1 MIHPWK
7 SIHLKMS
14 VLAAIILGAILLL
27 YSSYLF
33 VQLQS
38 VLSRNLDAELKNK
51 GLELAKTIK
60 AFQET
65 KSPGGNIHYAA
76 IKILSFDIKPTDDQ
90 ELSFVDRQWF
100 RLIDRYDLHRDYVT
114 ILSLDGEILA
124 ESENI
129 PLEIRDKFSSK
140 FTELPRV
147 KSTWRTFDF
156 QGKELRSLQMTILAR
171 DKPHYHLRIA
181 TPVISVTEF
190 LEGRLWPIVA
200 GIFVAVALF
209 SLVGLLLAN
218 QILRPVRKIAETAQ
232 SLTHEDLSRRVEVDD
247 VDTEML
253 FLVNAF
259 NTMTE
264 RLEAS
269 FKHMAGI
276 AAEMAH
282 ELKTPLAVI
291 RGEGQMALRRQRP
304 SEEYREVI
312 ESSIMET
319 EKMLQVIDDLLL
331 AANIA
336 YDKNIFQLEPITL
349 SEFLKDIHHKS
360 EILSDPKNIRM
371 ELQLAERD
379 CIINGDKVHL
389 RRLFFNLIDNAIKT
403 SPAGSIV
410 PISVVFKGE
419 GVLVSIKDEGEGI
432 APEDLS
438 HIFERSF
445 MKKKHNVKSG
455 QYTQGSGLGLH
466 LCQVIAEAHNGWI
479 TVESEVG
486 GGSIFTLFLPVSTLI
501 EADQHLS

>member
-1 MIHPWK
+1 M
-7 SIHLKMS
+7 SI
-14 VLAAIILGAILLL
+14 LAAIILGAILLL

-65 KSPGGNIHYAA
+65 ESPGGDIHYAA
-76 IKILSFDIKPTDDQ
+76 IKILNFDINPNHNQ
-90 ELSFVDRQWF
+90 ELSLVDRQWF

-114 ILSLDGEILA
+114 ILSLDGRILV
-124 ESENI
+124 ESPNM
-129 PLEIRDKFSSK
+129 PLAVREKFSLK

-147 KSTWRTFDF
+147 NSTWRTLDF
-156 QGKELRSLQMTILAR
+156 KGKELRALQMTILAR

-190 LEGRLWPIVA
+190 LQGRLWAIMA
-200 GIFVAVALF
+200 GIFVAVTLF

-232 SLTHEDLSRRVEVDD
+232 SLTHEDLSRRVEVAD

-291 RGEGQMALRRQRP
+291 RGEGQMALRRQRSP
-304 SEEYREVI
+304 EEYREVI

-319 EKMLQVIDDLLL
+319 EKMLQVVDDLLI

-336 YDKNIFQLEPITL
+336 YDKKIFQLEPITL
-349 SEFLKDIHHKS
+349 SEFLKDIHQKS

-371 ELQLAERD
+371 ELQLSARD

-403 SPAGSIV
+403 SPSGSVV
-410 PISVVFKGE
+410 PISVAFEDE

-432 APEDLS
+432 APEDLP

-445 MKKKHNVKSG
+445 MKRKHNVKDG
-455 QYTQGSGLGLH
+455 QYAQGNGLGLH
-466 LCQVIAEAHNGWI
+466 LCRIIAEAHNGRI
-479 TVESEVG
+479 SVQSVLG
-486 GGSIFTLFLPVSTLI
+486 DGSVFTLFLPVSSSI
-501 EADQHLS
+501 NRI